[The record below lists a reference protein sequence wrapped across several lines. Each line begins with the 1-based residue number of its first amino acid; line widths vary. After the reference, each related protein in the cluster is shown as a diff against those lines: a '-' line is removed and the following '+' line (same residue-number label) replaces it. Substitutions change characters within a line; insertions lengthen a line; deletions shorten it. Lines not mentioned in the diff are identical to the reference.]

1 MVEERKEI
9 EGRRIIL
16 LRNCSKEKE
25 KRDELIVIRGHGVVK
40 VLVVLIEQAE
50 NI

>member
-9 EGRRIIL
+9 EVRQIIL

-25 KRDELIVIRGHGVVK
+25 KRDELIVIRGRGVK
-40 VLVVLIEQAE
+40 
-50 NI
+50 